1 MPCSSPCRICLPKEY
16 KVRVSVLGRPLSA
29 VVRDAL
35 ELYLRLHERGMI
47 YTVLAMLESPQVP
60 ISSAA
65 VVNINIDKIVNNI
78 AERVESIVA
87 QHVDNRRRRV
97 DISMYA
103 ADIDTLRG
111 VARQILSDVSSRVD
125 LKTAI
130 LQRMEILQRIARR
143 LERLRGVPDAEPHLE
158 VLDALLGVIVGRRD
172 YATALALLKEYAR
185 N

>member
-1 MPCSSPCRICLPKEY
+1 MEGLEPGKS
-16 KVRVSVLGRPLSA
+16 LSA
-29 VVRDAL
+29 VIREAL
-35 ELYLRLHERGMI
+35 ELYVKLRKRGMI

-60 ISSAA
+60 TTMP
-65 VVNINIDKIVNNI
+65 VVINVDKIINNI

-143 LERLRGVPDAEPHLE
+143 LERLRGVPEAGPHLE
-158 VLDALLGVIVGRRD
+158 VLDALLGVVVGKRD
-172 YATALALLKEYAR
+172 YASTIATLRGYASR